1 MEWVETTART
11 IEEAKELALDRLG
24 VAEDEAEF
32 DILEEP
38 RAGLFG
44 RVRGEARVRARVRP
58 THPRPKAERRERRPR
73 RPAGSPAAASSPDVA
88 SPDVAPSKPASSKAS
103 NDAGPV
109 PTPVATTS
117 ASPRKEKGV
126 TQTTDESPSGGDERE
141 RAIAFL
147 ETLSQAF
154 GTPAV
159 AVSSDAEDGAIEVRL
174 DGGDLGMMIG
184 PRGQT
189 LLAIQD
195 LTRLA
200 AQRSEHATRL
210 RIDIGGYREKRREAL
225 VRFTEQ
231 VARDVVASGSA
242 RRLEPMSAA
251 DRKVVHDAA
260 GQIDGVTTTSEGED
274 PNRRVVI
281 LPAP

>member
-11 IEEAKELALDRLG
+11 IEEAKDLALDRLG

-32 DILEEP
+32 EILEEP

-73 RPAGSPAAASSPDVA
+73 RPAGATAVAGAASEDAAGAAPVLAATSPAP
-88 SPDVAPSKPASSKAS
+88 
-103 NDAGPV
+103 
-109 PTPVATTS
+109 
-117 ASPRKEKGV
+117 PRKEKRV
-126 TQTTDESPSGGDERE
+126 TPASEDSPTGDDERE

-159 AVSSDAEDGAIEVRL
+159 ATSSDADDGAIEVRL

-231 VARDVVASGSA
+231 VARDVVSTGTA
-242 RRLEPMSAA
+242 RRLEPMTAA

-260 GQIDGVTTTSEGED
+260 GVIEGVTTTSEGED

-281 LPAP
+281 LPAT

>member
-32 DILEEP
+32 EIVEEP
-38 RAGLFG
+38 RPGLFG

-58 THPRPKAERRERRPR
+58 AHPRPKVERRDRRR
-73 RPAGSPAAASSPDVA
+73 RGGATGGGDVA
-88 SPDVAPSKPASSKAS
+88 APERAAPPTSS
-103 NDAGPV
+103 GRR
-109 PTPVATTS
+109 
-117 ASPRKEKGV
+117 RKEKPV
-126 TQTTDESPSGGDERE
+126 TESEAEEPTRE
-141 RAIAFL
+141 EGELALTFL
-147 ETLSQAF
+147 EGLARAF
-154 GTPAV
+154 GVQAQATTC
-159 AVSSDAEDGAIEVRL
+159 DADDGAIEVSL
-174 DGGDLGMMIG
+174 EGEDLGVMIG

-200 AQRSEHATRL
+200 AQRTEHATRL

-231 VARDVVASGSA
+231 VANDVVASGTA
-242 RRLEPMSAA
+242 RRLEPMGAA

-260 GQIDGVTTTSEGED
+260 GAIPGVTTMSEGED

-281 LPAP
+281 TPSP

>member
-11 IEEAKELALDRLG
+11 IEEAKDLALDRLG

-32 DILEEP
+32 EILEEP

-73 RPAGSPAAASSPDVA
+73 RPAGSTAAAS
-88 SPDVAPSKPASSKAS
+88 APE
-103 NDAGPV
+103 DADGPV
-109 PTPVATTS
+109 PVLAATTS
-117 ASPRKEKGV
+117 APPRKEKRV
-126 TQTTDESPSGGDERE
+126 TPATDDSPTGDDERQ

-159 AVSSDAEDGAIEVRL
+159 ATSTDADDGAIEVRL

-231 VARDVVASGSA
+231 VARDVVSTGTA
-242 RRLEPMSAA
+242 RRLEPMTAA

-260 GQIDGVTTTSEGED
+260 GVIEGVTTTSEGED

-281 LPAP
+281 LPAS

>member
-1 MEWVETTART
+1 VTPLTDDSPT
-11 IEEAKELALDRLG
+11 G
-24 VAEDEAEF
+24 EDE
-32 DILEEP
+32 
-38 RAGLFG
+38 R
-44 RVRGEARVRARVRP
+44 
-58 THPRPKAERRERRPR
+58 
-73 RPAGSPAAASSPDVA
+73 
-88 SPDVAPSKPASSKAS
+88 
-103 NDAGPV
+103 
-109 PTPVATTS
+109 
-117 ASPRKEKGV
+117 
-126 TQTTDESPSGGDERE
+126 Q
-141 RAIAFL
+141 RAITFL
-147 ETLSQAF
+147 ETLSRAF
-154 GTPAV
+154 GTPAT
-159 AVSSDAEDGAIEVRL
+159 ATSSDADDGAIEVRL

-231 VARDVVASGSA
+231 VARDVVATGTA

-260 GQIDGVTTTSEGED
+260 GVIDGVTTTSEGED

-281 LPAP
+281 LPVT

>member
-1 MEWVETTART
+1 MTPTTDDSPT
-11 IEEAKELALDRLG
+11 G
-24 VAEDEAEF
+24 EDE
-32 DILEEP
+32 
-38 RAGLFG
+38 R
-44 RVRGEARVRARVRP
+44 
-58 THPRPKAERRERRPR
+58 
-73 RPAGSPAAASSPDVA
+73 
-88 SPDVAPSKPASSKAS
+88 
-103 NDAGPV
+103 
-109 PTPVATTS
+109 
-117 ASPRKEKGV
+117 
-126 TQTTDESPSGGDERE
+126 Q

-159 AVSSDAEDGAIEVRL
+159 ATSSDADDGAIEVRL

-200 AQRSEHATRL
+200 AQRNEHATRL

-231 VARDVVASGSA
+231 VARDVVSSGTA

>member
-11 IEEAKELALDRLG
+11 MEEAKDLALDRLG
-24 VAEDEAEF
+24 VGEDEAEF
-32 DILEEP
+32 EILEEP

-58 THPRPKAERRERRPR
+58 THPRPKTERRDRRPR
-73 RPAGSPAAASSPDVA
+73 RTTG
-88 SPDVAPSKPASSKAS
+88 PASASDIAGDERKPVTEPAPDAPTQERKESRVSPSRDDAS
-103 NDAGPV
+103 NG
-109 PTPVATTS
+109 
-117 ASPRKEKGV
+117 
-126 TQTTDESPSGGDERE
+126 QERE
-141 RAIAFL
+141 RAVVFL
-147 ETLSQAF
+147 ETLSRAF
-154 GTPAV
+154 GTPGV
-159 AVSSDAEDGAIEVRL
+159 ATTSDADDGAIEVRL
-174 DGGDLGMMIG
+174 AGGDLGMMIG

-210 RIDIGGYREKRREAL
+210 RVDIGGYRQKRRDAL

-231 VARDVVASGSA
+231 VARDVIASGTA
-242 RRLEPMSAA
+242 RRLEPMTAA

-274 PNRRVVI
+274 PNRRVVV
-281 LPAP
+281 LPAS

>member
-11 IEEAKELALDRLG
+11 MEEAKDLALDRLG
-24 VAEDEAEF
+24 VGEDEAEF
-32 DILEEP
+32 EILEEP

-58 THPRPKAERRERRPR
+58 THPRPKTERRDRRGR
-73 RPAGSPAAASSPDVA
+73 RNSGAASPSNNTSEGPVADPEASGVPTQREESRVTSTTDAASSGQA
-88 SPDVAPSKPASSKAS
+88 
-103 NDAGPV
+103 
-109 PTPVATTS
+109 
-117 ASPRKEKGV
+117 
-126 TQTTDESPSGGDERE
+126 ERE
-141 RAIAFL
+141 RAVAFL

-154 GTPAV
+154 GTPGA
-159 AVSSDAEDGAIEVRL
+159 ATTSDADDGAIEVRL

-210 RIDIGGYREKRREAL
+210 RVDIGGYRQKRREAL

-231 VARDVVASGSA
+231 VARDVITSGAA
-242 RRLEPMSAA
+242 RRLEPMTAA

-281 LPAP
+281 LPAS

>member
-1 MEWVETTART
+1 
-11 IEEAKELALDRLG
+11 
-24 VAEDEAEF
+24 
-32 DILEEP
+32 
-38 RAGLFG
+38 
-44 RVRGEARVRARVRP
+44 
-58 THPRPKAERRERRPR
+58 
-73 RPAGSPAAASSPDVA
+73 
-88 SPDVAPSKPASSKAS
+88 
-103 NDAGPV
+103 
-109 PTPVATTS
+109 
-117 ASPRKEKGV
+117 V
-126 TQTTDESPSGGDERE
+126 TQTTDESSGGGDERE
-141 RAIAFL
+141 RAVAFL

-159 AVSSDAEDGAIEVRL
+159 AATSDADDGAIEVRL

-231 VARDVVASGSA
+231 VARDVVSSGTA

-260 GQIDGVTTTSEGED
+260 GVIDGVTTTSEGED

>member
-11 IEEAKELALDRLG
+11 IEEAKDLALDRLG

-32 DILEEP
+32 EVLEEP

-73 RPAGSPAAASSPDVA
+73 RPAGSTT
-88 SPDVAPSKPASSKAS
+88 PAS
-103 NDAGPV
+103 DAAPEAAD
-109 PTPVATTS
+109 PAPAPVATRS
-117 ASPRKEKGV
+117 AARKENRV
-126 TQTTDESPSGGDERE
+126 TPTTDDSPTGEDERQ
-141 RAIAFL
+141 RAISFL

-159 AVSSDAEDGAIEVRL
+159 ATSSDADDGAIEVRL

-200 AQRSEHATRL
+200 AQRNEHATRL

-231 VARDVVASGSA
+231 VARDVIATGSA

-260 GQIDGVTTTSEGED
+260 GAIDGVTTISEGED

-281 LPAP
+281 QPAP